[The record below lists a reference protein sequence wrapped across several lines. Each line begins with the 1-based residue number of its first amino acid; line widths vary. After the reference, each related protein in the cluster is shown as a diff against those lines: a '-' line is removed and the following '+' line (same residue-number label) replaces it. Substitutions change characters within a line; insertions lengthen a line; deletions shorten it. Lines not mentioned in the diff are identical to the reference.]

1 MSQPYSSSLLNEL
14 HARFPAL
21 LYRPTQFQ
29 IVGDVLNYIIGVARQ
44 NPYDAARIDYERL
57 QANDIMNATTI
68 PVGRVTRPEQVGLRP
83 EQVGLRPEQVGLRP
97 EQVGLRPEQV
107 GLRPEQVAPRAASL
121 TIPLISDVMNYIYPD
136 ELLLPSRQRSA
147 PPRRPT
153 QTEQLLSAFFGS
165 SNLMEPVIVR
175 PTHEQI
181 ASASVLTTINPT
193 HENCAICQDG
203 MEEGQSVRILSHC
216 IHRFHQEC
224 IDTWFQS
231 HVTCPTCR
239 HDIRE

>member
-29 IVGDVLNYIIGVARQ
+29 SVGDVLNYIIGVARQ
-44 NPYDAARIDYERL
+44 NPYDAARMEYERL
-57 QANDIMNATTI
+57 SANDIMNATTI
-68 PVGRVTRPEQVGLRP
+68 PVGRVTRPEQA
-83 EQVGLRPEQVGLRP
+83 
-97 EQVGLRPEQV
+97 
-107 GLRPEQVAPRAASL
+107 APRAASL
-121 TIPLISDVMNYIYPD
+121 AVPLISDVMNYIYPD
-136 ELLLPSRQRSA
+136 ELLLPTRQRSA

-153 QTEQLLSAFFGS
+153 HTEQLLSAFFGS
-165 SNLMEPVIVR
+165 SNIVEPVIVR

-181 ASASVLTTINPT
+181 TAASVLTTVNPN

-216 IHRFHQEC
+216 IHRFHQDC

-239 HDIRE
+239 HDIREHSE